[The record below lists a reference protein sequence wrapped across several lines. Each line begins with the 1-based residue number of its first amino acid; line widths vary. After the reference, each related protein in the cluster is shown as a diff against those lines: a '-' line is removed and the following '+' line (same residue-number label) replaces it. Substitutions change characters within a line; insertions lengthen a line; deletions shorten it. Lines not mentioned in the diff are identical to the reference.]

1 MIDNFSDILK
11 LAAELDFKKEIS
23 QNVNAGNSYYDEVDL
38 SYAQI
43 QILSEKILLLP
54 RKGILVLFCKYCFH
68 FTPKEAELFY
78 HIENGKALLLYYKKW
93 LSYVIGVKNG
103 EIISESN
110 FRDASV
116 MAMKKFLD
124 QELYSVT
131 PSSNLYNNIK
141 RRVLQKVAVAAVIAA
156 ITFSSALVANAE
168 FRERVVSWIVET
180 FEKYS
185 IFELKS
191 SDVLTI
197 QGLQEFSPQYLPDK
211 FELFNIIEQP
221 SLILYEYKSSDD
233 KFLDILMSLSDT
245 RVYIDTEGSR
255 LETIEMKDTSGYYFE
270 KDGNNY
276 IIFEKEGYYFSVY
289 GTLDRDELISV
300 AENLRSE

>member
-23 QNVNAGNSYYDEVDL
+23 QNVKAGNSYYDEVDL

-116 MAMKKFLD
+116 MAMEKFLD

-131 PSSNLYNNIK
+131 PSSNLYNN
-141 RRVLQKVAVAAVIAA
+141 
-156 ITFSSALVANAE
+156 
-168 FRERVVSWIVET
+168 
-180 FEKYS
+180 
-185 IFELKS
+185 
-191 SDVLTI
+191 
-197 QGLQEFSPQYLPDK
+197 
-211 FELFNIIEQP
+211 
-221 SLILYEYKSSDD
+221 
-233 KFLDILMSLSDT
+233 M
-245 RVYIDTEGSR
+245 
-255 LETIEMKDTSGYYFE
+255 
-270 KDGNNY
+270 
-276 IIFEKEGYYFSVY
+276 
-289 GTLDRDELISV
+289 
-300 AENLRSE
+300 